1 MKLLKTMMY
10 IIELISFFL
19 FALINYFAN
28 TKMSMMRYVAYK
40 NIYFE
45 EKFFT
50 ASIVNLLIYL
60 SIFLMLIN
68 LFLLIKRKYIF
79 QKNIFINIFIL
90 FLMIFFAKYF
100 NIEKVFTYYYMLISI
115 SIVLLCEFI
124 KIIAVMVYKSKKNTG
139 KF

>member
-10 IIELISFFL
+10 IIELTPFFL

-28 TKMSMMRYVAYK
+28 TKMSMMRYVTYK

-45 EKFFT
+45 EKIFT
-50 ASIVNLLIYL
+50 DSIV
-60 SIFLMLIN
+60 N
-68 LFLLIKRKYIF
+68 LFLLIKRKYTF
-79 QKNIFINIFIL
+79 QKNILINVLIL
-90 FLMIFFAKYF
+90 SLMIFFAKYF
-100 NIEKVFTYYYMLISI
+100 SIEKVFTYYYMLISI

-124 KIIAVMVYKSKKNTG
+124 KIIAVMVYESRKKTG

>member
-45 EKFFT
+45 EKIFT

-90 FLMIFFAKYF
+90 SLMIFFAKYF

>member
-10 IIELISFFL
+10 IIELTSFFL

-28 TKMSMMRYVAYK
+28 TKMSMMRYVTYK

-45 EKFFT
+45 EKIFT
-50 ASIVNLLIYL
+50 DSIV
-60 SIFLMLIN
+60 N
-68 LFLLIKRKYIF
+68 LFLLIKRKYTF
-79 QKNIFINIFIL
+79 QKNILINVLIL
-90 FLMIFFAKYF
+90 SLMIFFAKYF
-100 NIEKVFTYYYMLISI
+100 SIEKVFTYYYMPISI

-124 KIIAVMVYKSKKNTG
+124 KIIAVMVYESRKNTG

>member
-10 IIELISFFL
+10 IIELTSFFL

-28 TKMSMMRYVAYK
+28 TKMSMMRYVTYK

-45 EKFFT
+45 EKIFT
-50 ASIVNLLIYL
+50 DSIVNLLIYL
-60 SIFLMLIN
+60 LIFLILIN
-68 LFLLIKRKYIF
+68 LFLLIKRKYTF
-79 QKNIFINIFIL
+79 QKNILINVLIL
-90 FLMIFFAKYF
+90 SLMIFFAKYF
-100 NIEKVFTYYYMLISI
+100 SIEKVFTYYYMPISI

-124 KIIAVMVYKSKKNTG
+124 KIIAVMVYESRKNTG

>member
-10 IIELISFFL
+10 IIELTPFFL

-28 TKMSMMRYVAYK
+28 TKMSMMRYVTYK

-45 EKFFT
+45 EKIFT
-50 ASIVNLLIYL
+50 DSIV
-60 SIFLMLIN
+60 N
-68 LFLLIKRKYIF
+68 LFLLIKRKYTF
-79 QKNIFINIFIL
+79 QKNILINVLIL
-90 FLMIFFAKYF
+90 SLMIFFAKYF
-100 NIEKVFTYYYMLISI
+100 SIEKVFTYYYMLISI

-124 KIIAVMVYKSKKNTG
+124 KIIAVMVYESRKNIG

>member
-10 IIELISFFL
+10 IIELTSFFL

-28 TKMSMMRYVAYK
+28 TKMSMMRYVTYK

-45 EKFFT
+45 EKIFT
-50 ASIVNLLIYL
+50 DSIV
-60 SIFLMLIN
+60 N
-68 LFLLIKRKYIF
+68 LFLLIKRKYTF
-79 QKNIFINIFIL
+79 QKNILINVLIL
-90 FLMIFFAKYF
+90 SLMIFFAKYF
-100 NIEKVFTYYYMLISI
+100 SIEKVFTYYYMLISI

-124 KIIAVMVYKSKKNTG
+124 KIIAVMVYESRKKTG

>member
-10 IIELISFFL
+10 IIELTSFFL

-28 TKMSMMRYVAYK
+28 TKMSMMRYVTYK

-45 EKFFT
+45 EKIFT
-50 ASIVNLLIYL
+50 DSIV
-60 SIFLMLIN
+60 N
-68 LFLLIKRKYIF
+68 LFLLIKRKYTF
-79 QKNIFINIFIL
+79 QKNILINVLIL
-90 FLMIFFAKYF
+90 SLMIFFAKYF
-100 NIEKVFTYYYMLISI
+100 SIEKVFTYYYMLISI

-124 KIIAVMVYKSKKNTG
+124 KIIAVMVYESRKNIG